1 MTTATALREVVEP
14 LVAAAGLEL
23 WDTEVGPGLVRVLV
37 DRPGGVDLEALGEL
51 ATAVSAALDA
61 AGSAAPAGRYEL
73 QVSSPGVE
81 RPLRTPEQ
89 YRRYLSQTVAVKTI
103 EAVEGERRFRARL
116 AAVDDDGISVVPEGA
131 ATGTA
136 IRLPFSNIQ
145 KANTVLVWGPA

>member
-61 AGSAAPAGRYEL
+61 AGSAAPAARTSFRCPGRA
-73 QVSSPGVE
+73 VG
-81 RPLRTPEQ
+81 
-89 YRRYLSQTVAVKTI
+89 RRFGRRGQTSGYLSKTLAVRTT
-103 EAVEGERRFRARL
+103 GRSRAKP
-116 AAVDDDGISVVPEGA
+116 GSG
-131 ATGTA
+131 
-136 IRLPFSNIQ
+136 
-145 KANTVLVWGPA
+145 